1 MDAIS
6 SEAPVGVFAIG
17 PSTALGRALA
27 LRVLLCGSLGRL
39 RHRLAAALRAALPV
53 AAGWLHPRD
62 NTRGILLAVCAVALL
77 LRVRGRGGGRAG
89 VRARVQS
96 AYRRKFW
103 RNMMRAALTYE
114 EWAHAAR
121 MLDRETPRRATDAD
135 LYDEELVRNKLREL
149 RHRRQE
155 GSLRDIV
162 FCMRADLLRN
172 LGNMCNSELHKGRLQ
187 VPKLIKEYIEEVSTQ
202 LKMVCN
208 SDSDDLPLE
217 EKLAFM
223 HETRHAFGRTALLLS
238 GGASL
243 GCFHVGVV
251 KTLVEH
257 KLLPRIISGS
267 SVGSIM
273 CSIVATRSW
282 PELESFFEE
291 WHSLKFFDQMG
302 GIFPVVKRILTHGAV
317 HDIRHLQTLLR
328 NLTSNLTFQEAYDMT
343 GRILVVTVCSPRK
356 HEPPRCLN
364 YLTSPHVLIWSA
376 VTASCAFPGLFEAQE
391 LMAKDRFGET
401 VPFHAPF
408 LLGLEERV
416 GATTRRWRDGSLESD
431 LPMKQLKELFNVNH
445 FIVSQANPHIAPL
458 LRLKEII
465 RAYGGSFAAKLA
477 ELAEMEVK
485 HRCNQ
490 ILELGF
496 PLGGIAKLFAQDWEG
511 DVTVVM
517 PATLAQYSKIIQNPS
532 YVELQKAANQGR
544 RCTWEKLSAIRA
556 NCAIE
561 LVLDECVALL
571 NHMRRLKRSAERA
584 AASQGHGPTIRLC
597 PSRRIPSWNLIAR
610 ENSSGSLEEEFLI
623 SPRTNHHADGGIA
636 GPSNKNHHVQQNVHD
651 GSDSESESIDLNS
664 WTRSGG
670 PLMRTA
676 SANKFV
682 SFVQNL
688 EIDTEF
694 RTISSREDRT
704 DVVTPNANFL
714 VSQAIG
720 RESVDNSAMPI
731 TPDRSLGNSGY
742 DPHDS
747 NVPRSPFG
755 CSTSIMVS
763 EGDLLQPEKIENG
776 ILFNVVRRDTL
787 LTPTG
792 GVELQGTSQEPDV
805 ETIQTECLD
814 DASDDDD
821 VGLNAGDEAAIDPRA
836 NMSSQNTQHQGSS
849 LENINL
855 SSSVDCEAETITSKS
870 KGSSLFDI
878 GMEIRP
884 TILSTESSIYER
896 SSAKIG
902 LRTVHA
908 EFISNPGAG
917 KGEVD
922 SGAANKEF
930 SYFSQTA
937 DTVIFSESCETG
949 QHHEVNVEALT
960 SYPVSVL
967 EDDRSGGFN
976 LSEIMATT
984 FIAEADAPISRR
996 DEV

>member
-1 MDAIS
+1 M
-6 SEAPVGVFAIG
+6 
-17 PSTALGRALA
+17 
-27 LRVLLCGSLGRL
+27 
-39 RHRLAAALRAALPV
+39 
-53 AAGWLHPRD
+53 
-62 NTRGILLAVCAVALL
+62 
-77 LRVRGRGGGRAG
+77 
-89 VRARVQS
+89 
-96 AYRRKFW
+96 
-103 RNMMRAALTYE
+103 
-114 EWAHAAR
+114 
-121 MLDRETPRRATDAD
+121 
-135 LYDEELVRNKLREL
+135 
-149 RHRRQE
+149 
-155 GSLRDIV
+155 
-162 FCMRADLLRN
+162 
-172 LGNMCNSELHKGRLQ
+172 
-187 VPKLIKEYIEEVSTQ
+187 PKLIKEYIEEVSTQ

-208 SDSDDLPLE
+208 SDSDELPLE

-243 GCFHVGVV
+243 GSFHVGVV

-282 PELESFFEE
+282 PELESFFDE

-302 GIFPVVKRILTHGAV
+302 GIFPVVKRILTQGAV
-317 HDIRHLQTLLR
+317 HDIRHLQMLLR
-328 NLTSNLTFQEAYDMT
+328 NLTNNLTFQEAYDMT

-408 LLGLEERV
+408 LLGVEERA

-490 ILELGF
+490 FLELGF

-532 YVELQKAANQGR
+532 YTELQKAANQGR

-561 LVLDECVALL
+561 LALDECVALL
-571 NHMRRLKRSAERA
+571 NHMRRLKRSEERA
-584 AASQGHGPTIRLC
+584 AASQGYGATIRLC

-610 ENSSGSLEEEFLI
+610 ENSAGSLEEEILT
-623 SPRTNHHADGGIA
+623 SPTCTNHQAAGGIV
-636 GPSNKNHHVQQNVHD
+636 GLSNRNHHLQRSTHD
-651 GSDSESESIDLNS
+651 SSDSESESIDLNS

-676 SANKFV
+676 SANKFI

-688 EIDTEF
+688 EIVTEF
-694 RTISSREDRT
+694 RAISPREDESGI
-704 DVVTPNANFL
+704 VTPNTNFL
-714 VSQAIG
+714 AAQATG
-720 RESVDNSAMPI
+720 REPI
-731 TPDRSLGNSGY
+731 DDSTRPNTPDRSSGNSGC
-742 DPHDS
+742 DPLETA
-747 NVPRSPFG
+747 VPRSPFG
-755 CSTSIMVS
+755 PSTSIMVS

-787 LTPTG
+787 LASTG
-792 GVELQGTSQEPDV
+792 GVEPQGSSQETDV
-805 ETIQTECLD
+805 ETVQTECLYG
-814 DASDDDD
+814 ASDDDD
-821 VGLNAGDEAAIDPRA
+821 VQFNVDDEAEPGPGVYT
-836 NMSSQNTQHQGSS
+836 SSKNTQHHGSS
-849 LENINL
+849 LAENIDF
-855 SSSVDCEAETITSKS
+855 SASVNCQEDTSTTKSEAP
-870 KGSSLFDI
+870 SLFDI
-878 GMEIRP
+878 GM
-884 TILSTESSIYER
+884 
-896 SSAKIG
+896 
-902 LRTVHA
+902 
-908 EFISNPGAG
+908 
-917 KGEVD
+917 
-922 SGAANKEF
+922 
-930 SYFSQTA
+930 
-937 DTVIFSESCETG
+937 
-949 QHHEVNVEALT
+949 
-960 SYPVSVL
+960 
-967 EDDRSGGFN
+967 
-976 LSEIMATT
+976 
-984 FIAEADAPISRR
+984 
-996 DEV
+996 